1 MQKGNLTE
9 EMMNEYTKI
18 AYYYHKAGFTQE
30 EIANKMSM
38 SRQRVNRILADCIT
52 LGIVQIH
59 VVNINES
66 NMDVEADLEK
76 KFNLKGACV
85 INNLIKENIYVDL
98 GMAAGR
104 YVGKF
109 IKDKDIVGFSRG
121 RATAAMVDYMPML
134 RKENLTVTQLLGS
147 VNNDREHIAV
157 DDIVYHFAEKLQAKA
172 AMLYAP
178 VIVQSSELQNS
189 ITKEPYFKEAY
200 SIMKSCN
207 VSIVGIGTAIGQKEH
222 LPFLNAMN
230 ETEFDREMG
239 QQAVGEVSTHFF
251 DKHGNP
257 VIPSYRN
264 RIIAI
269 SLEDYFNIPIR
280 IGIAGLPEKA
290 DAIYGAL
297 KGGYI
302 NVLVT
307 DLETAKLLMQKP

>member
-1 MQKGNLTE
+1 MQKGNITE
-9 EMMNEYTKI
+9 AMINEYTKI

-30 EIANKMSM
+30 EIANKMNM
-38 SRQRVNRILADCIT
+38 SRQRVNRILAECIS

-59 VVNINES
+59 VVNINE
-66 NMDVEADLEK
+66 NYMDIEAGLEK

-85 INNLIKENIYVDL
+85 MNNLIKENIYVDL

-104 YVGKF
+104 YIGNY
-109 IKDKDIVGFSRG
+109 INEGDTVGFSRG
-121 RATAAMVDYMPML
+121 RATAAMVDYMPLL

-147 VNNDREHIAV
+147 ANHDREHVAV
-157 DDIVYHFAEKLQAKA
+157 DDIVHNFAVKLQAKPV
-172 AMLYAP
+172 MLYAP

-189 ITKEPYFKEAY
+189 IIKEPFFQEAY
-200 SIMKSCN
+200 NTVRNCN
-207 VSIVGIGTAIGQKEH
+207 VAIVGIGTASGQTEH
-222 LPFLNAMN
+222 LLPLNAIQ
-230 ETEFDREMG
+230 ETEDDKEKMER
-239 QQAVGEVSTHFF
+239 AVGEVGTHFF
-251 DKHGNP
+251 DAEGRP

-269 SLEDYFNIPIR
+269 SLEDYLNIPIR

-290 DAIYGAL
+290 DAIYAAL

-307 DLETAKLLMQKP
+307 DLETAKILKQKP